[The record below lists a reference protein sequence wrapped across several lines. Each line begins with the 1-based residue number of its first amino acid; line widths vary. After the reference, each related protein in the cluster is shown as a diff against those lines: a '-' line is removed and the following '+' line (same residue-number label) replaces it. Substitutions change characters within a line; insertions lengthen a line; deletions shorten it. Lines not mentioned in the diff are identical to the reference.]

1 MLGLVGAAGLFSP
14 LIANAETAA
23 MGEDVLDRPEFRR
36 RQDLVIIKDTG
47 DIPKDLSEI
56 TVPVAG
62 RKKKV
67 SKLLGEKAT
76 IVMNI
81 KLDDPESTVQL
92 PALRSL
98 MAEYA
103 SQGLAAI
110 LIPTDQGDY
119 EPDDSATVR
128 IKVAQQFQVQS
139 STKGPIVV
147 TDKTDIVGKFAHP
160 IYKAMTAMKPNPNQ
174 VSRIT
179 LDYEKFLLD
188 SKGQVLRRY
197 PRLWPADRMTTDVA
211 AVLAGKPLP
220 KEDPRWLFAWKEAD
234 KEVTRSIYSFRKH
247 YNYYDQQEAGQDW
260 AGTKSEVFSPG
271 SNEARFKGVTTG
283 KPMVVPLGD

>member
-1 MLGLVGAAGLFSP
+1 MFRVLGAAGLLP
-14 LIANAETAA
+14 IAGANAETAPF
-23 MGEDVLDRPEFRR
+23 GEDVLDRPEFRR
-36 RQDLVIIKDTG
+36 RQDLFLLKADDVKGLDLS
-47 DIPKDLSEI
+47 DIPFAVNGK
-56 TVPVAG
+56 
-62 RKKKV
+62 KKKV
-67 SKLLGEKAT
+67 SKLLGKGAT

-81 KLDDPESTVQL
+81 KLDDPETTVQL

-103 SQGLAAI
+103 AQGLGAI
-110 LIPTDQGDY
+110 LVPTDQGDY

-128 IKVAQQFQVQS
+128 IKVASQFQIQS
-139 STKGPIVV
+139 SSKGPIVV

-160 IYKAMTAMKPNPNQ
+160 LYKLMTAVKPNPNN

-179 LDYEKFLLD
+179 LNYEKFLLD
-188 SKGQVLRRY
+188 ADGKVVRRY
-197 PRLWPADRMTTDVA
+197 PRLWPSDRMQRDVA
-211 AVLAGKPLP
+211 AVLAGKELP
-220 KEDPRWLFAWKEAD
+220 PEDPKWLFAWKEAD

-260 AGTKSEVFSPG
+260 AGTKSETFSPG

-283 KPMVVPLGD
+283 KPLEVPLGD